1 MTQSHQEYT
10 IDAIDDRLFR
20 MERLAYECILNHPE
34 SKGFCTEIQHIS
46 KELREAIRSPHHTST
61 PPDDPIRLNT
71 QPEGCDCRDCQRYRK
86 DECPYPGS
94 NPTIYICNSFLMD
107 VKQHDTAIRTEER
120 NKILRLVESDEWQKE
135 HDEQTRNQTLDK
147 FKEVIRLHDE
157 DELLY
162 PDLYN
167 EFLVIYKSLR
177 KERP

>member
-1 MTQSHQEYT
+1 MLWWESGKPFSKY
-10 IDAIDDRLFR
+10 
-20 MERLAYECILNHPE
+20 ERKMMCD
-34 SKGFCTEIQHIS
+34 K
-46 KELREAIRSPHHTST
+46 IRSRPHTST

-135 HDEQTRNQTLDK
+135 HDEQTRNQTLDDVRK
-147 FKEVIRLHDE
+147 ALSHIRFQEE
-157 DELLY
+157 DTWFIEAAIKKI
-162 PDLYN
+162 
-167 EFLVIYKSLR
+167 ESLR
-177 KERP
+177 KEHP